1 MVATVVEL
9 RSSAMAVTYY
19 ERDGYYA
26 KNDAEHRHA
35 SFWYGDAAKALGLK
49 AHVRPSRFTSVLSG
63 YVPGTDL
70 RLGRMREGEHEHRP
84 GWDITLSAPKSV
96 SLEALVMGDRRVIR
110 AHDEAVRATLGFVEG
125 ELLQTR
131 GWDPATRRRPRVK
144 AEGMVVAGFRHLAS
158 RDQDPQLHTHC
169 VLANM
174 TRAAS
179 GEWRSVEPTRIR
191 RSQKLIGAYYRN
203 ELAQRLQ
210 ALGMAV
216 SPTLVGR
223 VPGFELAGYER
234 SFLDAFSGRRREI
247 LAYLERQDL
256 SYTAKHTQMAA
267 LHTRRRKEDRTLAD
281 LVPEWRARAQ
291 ALGLVRE
298 KEALRPPRPLDP
310 VTGER
315 AGVPHVPPPDLPAN
329 EIRSQK
335 RAPALPRLPR
345 DGVAEL
351 AGTHPTGARSPAPA
365 ELSQEPERGVLEAV
379 ARAVA
384 HVGERRTAIPEAE
397 IRAVALGHAPGR
409 YTLAQVDAAIA
420 RLAAG
425 GELIEAER
433 RGMDR
438 AFVTDRAVKAE
449 RQVLASMRAGRG
461 KGMALA
467 GADAV
472 EARLDASRL
481 TQGQREAVRAVLL
494 SKDLV
499 IGVQGHAGS
508 GKTTMLSEAKEL
520 LGDRTIQGLAPSA
533 AAARVLAREA
543 GIPTRTLQYF
553 LTRFGDL
560 SDPARLARGRDEYAG
575 TVLAVDEASMIDT
588 VRADALLRI
597 ARDLEVARVALVGD
611 TAQLKAVDAG
621 QPFRLLQKAGM
632 ATATMDEV
640 LRQRDP
646 ELRATVGLTRE
657 GEPGAAIAVLGHRVR
672 EAPREELGIE
682 AARRWLALAPE
693 QRADTLLLAPT
704 HAIRRQANDAVRE
717 GLAEEGHLRGRML
730 AVDRLVD
737 RRLTRAQA
745 SEIGSY
751 EVGDLAVFHRD
762 HYGCRRDDICTV
774 IGIEEGRVVLA
785 HPDGGERRFRPSG
798 NAAWYLRICDTE
810 RIELRAGDRVRWT
823 RNRAAPPARFGH
835 PRAPDLVN
843 GGEAEIVEIGYK
855 RVRFRDGEG
864 REFNLALTDPQLR
877 HLDHAYCSTVHAA
890 QGRTAQAAIAVLDA
904 GGWVDRELF
913 HVELSRV
920 SEEFLLL
927 TDDRDALVERLQAPE
942 LSEDG
947 ALEALGI
954 DLSEPPAV
962 DPEVFAALAADWRA
976 LLREGEETNTV
987 PFYGTS
993 VYGTS
998 VFLAGYR
1005 EVMARAAALAQ
1016 IEDLPEDMRRLTDTM
1031 LAEHEGHLARD
1042 REVQGLVERT
1052 RDHWR
1057 RWPELGWAASAQG
1070 VPAEKLPAYDAWREE
1085 GAALL
1090 EAGRSLLEAEGE
1102 AARRVAARH
1111 LHAMP
1116 GGRAGLEEAVGMLE
1130 RTRLLDDAGRFE
1142 RARHALRERAAET
1155 GVPELYAP
1163 GYRQVAALG
1172 ERLAA
1177 AEGLDARAQLMVAE
1191 WREIDAAQAALAEEV
1206 RALPGRIAAWRE
1218 RHADLTQDEPGG
1230 LDPTH
1235 PTRQSWREEGAGL
1248 EALAGDMLRP
1258 EDARKPY
1265 LDAEP
1270 GSREAVRQAATEVGD
1285 ALRDDRCR
1293 AFGWLTEEVVRQARE
1308 TRTEAFHVPRYGET
1322 VAEAE
1327 ALSGQAALP
1336 ARTQELV
1343 ASWLDYHARC
1353 QELCRQIED
1362 TRLRVDALTADC
1374 PERPATLDAL
1384 ADWRQRAEPL
1394 LGEAGAM
1401 LADDAP
1407 HARHL
1412 AAMPD
1417 ERAALAEGT
1426 GRLDRTLLAV
1436 EAREMT
1442 VLSTVA
1448 HRWANETGGIA
1459 FDSRAYAAL
1468 MERARSLDA
1477 RPHLPEDLRNIVDGI
1492 LDRDG
1497 RWSSNRERV
1506 EAFLARAAE
1515 VERARQELGQKSDT
1529 MSILERPQARR
1540 ELGHKEKEIL
1550 DEAAALRKDM
1560 PERELAAHLGAAGAA
1575 PDAVR
1580 VREEEIRN
1588 RIALEEERQA
1598 ALRMSR
1604 DRGMSM

>member
-26 KNDAEHRHA
+26 RNDPEHRQA

-110 AHDEAVRATLGFVEG
+110 AHDEAVRATLDFVET

-144 AEGMVVAGFRHLAS
+144 ADGMVVAGFRHLAS

-174 TRAAS
+174 TRTAS
-179 GEWRSVEPTRIR
+179 GEWRSVEPTKIR

-223 VPGFELAGYER
+223 VPGFELAGYDR

-298 KEALRPPRPLDP
+298 KEALRPPRPLNP

-315 AGVPHVPPPDLPAN
+315 AGVPHVPPPDLPPN
-329 EIRSQK
+329 EIRSMK
-335 RAPALPRLPR
+335 RAPALPKLPR
-345 DGVAEL
+345 QSRAGVGEL

-384 HVGERRTAIPEAE
+384 HVAERRTAIPEAE

-420 RLAAG
+420 RLG
-425 GELIEAER
+425 RDGELIEVER
-433 RGMDR
+433 RGMNR

-481 TQGQREAVRAVLL
+481 TEGQSEAVRAVLL

-508 GKTTMLSEAKEL
+508 GKTTMLSEVKAL
-520 LGDRTIQGLAPSA
+520 LGERTIQGLAPSA

-560 SDPARLARGRDEYAG
+560 SDPERLARGRDEHGGA
-575 TVLAVDEASMIDT
+575 VLAVDEASMIDT

-597 ARDLEVARVALVGD
+597 ARELEVARVALVGD
-611 TAQLKAVDAG
+611 TAQLRAVDAG

-657 GEPGAAIAVLGHRVR
+657 GEPGAAIAALGGRVR

-682 AARRWLALAPE
+682 AARRWLVLAPE

-717 GLAEEGHLRGRML
+717 GLAEEGVLRGRTL

-751 EVGDLAVFHRD
+751 EPGDLAVFHRD
-762 HYGCRRDDICTV
+762 HYGCRRDDVCTV
-774 IGIEEGRVVLA
+774 TGIEEGQVVHA

-798 NAAWYLRICDTE
+798 NVAWYLRICDTE
-810 RIELRAGDRVRWT
+810 RIELRAGDMIRWT
-823 RNRAAPPARFGH
+823 RNRKAPAARFGH
-835 PRAPDLVN
+835 PGAPDLVN

-864 REFNLALTDPQLR
+864 REFNLALKDPQLR

-890 QGRTAQAAIAVLDA
+890 QGRTARAAIAVLDA

-920 SEEFLLL
+920 SESFLLL
-927 TDDRDALVERLQAPE
+927 TDDREALVERLRAPE

-987 PFYGTS
+987 PY
-993 VYGTS
+993 YGTS

-1005 EVMARAAALAQ
+1005 DVMARAAALAQ
-1016 IEDLPEDMRRLTDTM
+1016 IEDLPQDMRRLTDTM

-1042 REVQGLVERT
+1042 REVQGLVGRT

-1070 VPAEKLPAYDAWREE
+1070 VPTEKLPQYDAWREE

-1090 EAGRSLLEAEGE
+1090 EAGRSLLEAEGG
-1102 AARRVAARH
+1102 AGRRVAARH

-1142 RARHALRERAAET
+1142 RAWHALRERAAEA

-1163 GYRQVAALG
+1163 GHRQVAALG

-1177 AEGLDARAQLMVAE
+1177 AEGLDPYIRSMAAE
-1191 WREIDAAQAALAEEV
+1191 WREVEAAQAALAEEV
-1206 RALPGRIAAWRE
+1206 RTLPGQITAWRE
-1218 RHADLTQDEPGG
+1218 RHADLPRDDPGG
-1230 LDPTH
+1230 LDPAH
-1235 PTRQSWREEGAGL
+1235 PARQSWREEGARL
-1248 EALAGDMLRP
+1248 EAVAKDMLHP
-1258 EDARKPY
+1258 EDARAPY

-1270 GSREAVRQAATEVGD
+1270 GSREAVRQAAMEVGD
-1285 ALRDDRCR
+1285 ALQQDRYQ
-1293 AFGWLTEEVVRQARE
+1293 AFAWLTEEVVRQARE
-1308 TRTEAFHVPRYGET
+1308 TRTEAFHVLRYGET
-1322 VAEAE
+1322 IAEAE

-1343 ASWLDYHARC
+1343 ASWLDYHAGC
-1353 QELCRQIED
+1353 QQICRQIKD
-1362 TRLRVDALTADC
+1362 TRMRVDALTADC
-1374 PERPATLDAL
+1374 PERPAKLDTLT
-1384 ADWRQRAEPL
+1384 DWRQRAEPL
-1394 LGEAGAM
+1394 LGEARAM

-1426 GRLDRTLLAV
+1426 GRLDRTLLTV

-1448 HRWANETGGIA
+1448 DQWAEKSGGIA
-1459 FDSRAYAAL
+1459 FDSSAYAAL

-1477 RPHLPEDLRNIVDGI
+1477 RPHLPEDLRNTVDGI
-1492 LDRDG
+1492 LARDAG
-1497 RWSSNRERV
+1497 WSSNRERV

-1515 VERARQELGQKSDT
+1515 AERVRRELGQKNDT

-1540 ELGHKEKEIL
+1540 ELEHKEKEIL

-1560 PERELAAHLGAAGAA
+1560 PERELAAHLGAAGAES
-1575 PDAVR
+1575 DAVR
-1580 VREEEIRN
+1580 EKEEEIRS
-1588 RIALEEERQA
+1588 RIALEEEKQA
-1598 ALRMSR
+1598 ALRMSK
-1604 DRGMSM
+1604 DRGMSV

>member
-1 MVATVVEL
+1 
-9 RSSAMAVTYY
+9 
-19 ERDGYYA
+19 
-26 KNDAEHRHA
+26 
-35 SFWYGDAAKALGLK
+35 
-49 AHVRPSRFTSVLSG
+49 
-63 YVPGTDL
+63 
-70 RLGRMREGEHEHRP
+70 
-84 GWDITLSAPKSV
+84 
-96 SLEALVMGDRRVIR
+96 
-110 AHDEAVRATLGFVEG
+110 
-125 ELLQTR
+125 
-131 GWDPATRRRPRVK
+131 
-144 AEGMVVAGFRHLAS
+144 
-158 RDQDPQLHTHC
+158 
-169 VLANM
+169 
-174 TRAAS
+174 
-179 GEWRSVEPTRIR
+179 
-191 RSQKLIGAYYRN
+191 
-203 ELAQRLQ
+203 
-210 ALGMAV
+210 
-216 SPTLVGR
+216 
-223 VPGFELAGYER
+223 
-234 SFLDAFSGRRREI
+234 
-247 LAYLERQDL
+247 
-256 SYTAKHTQMAA
+256 
-267 LHTRRRKEDRTLAD
+267 
-281 LVPEWRARAQ
+281 
-291 ALGLVRE
+291 
-298 KEALRPPRPLDP
+298 
-310 VTGER
+310 
-315 AGVPHVPPPDLPAN
+315 
-329 EIRSQK
+329 
-335 RAPALPRLPR
+335 
-345 DGVAEL
+345 
-351 AGTHPTGARSPAPA
+351 
-365 ELSQEPERGVLEAV
+365 
-379 ARAVA
+379 
-384 HVGERRTAIPEAE
+384 
-397 IRAVALGHAPGR
+397 
-409 YTLAQVDAAIA
+409 
-420 RLAAG
+420 
-425 GELIEAER
+425 
-433 RGMDR
+433 
-438 AFVTDRAVKAE
+438 
-449 RQVLASMRAGRG
+449 
-461 KGMALA
+461 
-467 GADAV
+467 
-472 EARLDASRL
+472 
-481 TQGQREAVRAVLL
+481 
-494 SKDLV
+494 
-499 IGVQGHAGS
+499 
-508 GKTTMLSEAKEL
+508 MLSEAKEL

-693 QRADTLLLAPT
+693 HRADTLLLAPT

-774 IGIEEGRVVLA
+774 TGIEEGRVVLA

-810 RIELRAGDRVRWT
+810 RIELRAGDMIRWT

-864 REFNLALTDPQLR
+864 REFNLALKDPQLR

-890 QGRTAQAAIAVLDA
+890 QGRTARAAIAVLDA

-920 SEEFLLL
+920 SESFLLL
-927 TDDRDALVERLQAPE
+927 TDDRDALVERLKAPD
-942 LSEDG
+942 LGEDG

-993 VYGTS
+993 V
-998 VFLAGYR
+998 FLTGYR

-1016 IEDLPEDMRRLTDTM
+1016 IEDLPADMRRLTGTM

-1042 REVQGLVERT
+1042 REVRGLVERT

-1070 VPAEKLPAYDAWREE
+1070 LPVEKLPAYDAWREE

-1090 EAGRSLLEAEGE
+1090 EEGRGLLEAEGE

-1111 LHAMP
+1111 LHAVP

-1130 RTRLLDDAGRFE
+1130 RTRLLDDAARFE
-1142 RARHALRERAAET
+1142 RTWHALREHAAET

-1177 AEGLDARAQLMVAE
+1177 AEGLDPHVQRMVAE
-1191 WREIDAAQAALAEEV
+1191 WRDVDAAQTALAEEV
-1206 RALPGRIAAWRE
+1206 RALPGKVTAWRE
-1218 RHADLTQDEPGG
+1218 RHAELTQDEPGG
-1230 LDPTH
+1230 LDPAH
-1235 PTRQSWREEGAGL
+1235 PARQSWREEGARL
-1248 EALAGDMLRP
+1248 EAVAGDMLRP
-1258 EDARKPY
+1258 EDTRKPY

-1270 GSREAVRQAATEVGD
+1270 GGREAVRQAAEEVGD
-1285 ALRDDRCR
+1285 ALRDDRFR

-1322 VAEAE
+1322 IAEAE

-1336 ARTQELV
+1336 ARTQELA

-1353 QELCRQIED
+1353 QELCRQIRD

-1374 PERPATLDAL
+1374 PERPATLDVL
-1384 ADWRQRAEPL
+1384 TDWRQRAEPL
-1394 LGEAGAM
+1394 LGEARAM

-1412 AAMPD
+1412 AAMPE
-1417 ERAALAEGT
+1417 ERTALAEGA
-1426 GRLDRTLLAV
+1426 GRLDRTLLTV

-1448 HRWANETGGIA
+1448 DRWAEKAGGIA

-1477 RPHLPEDLRNIVDGI
+1477 RPHLPEDLRNTVDGI
-1492 LDRDG
+1492 LARDAG
-1497 RWSSNRERV
+1497 WSSNRERV

-1515 VERARQELGQKSDT
+1515 VERARQELGQKNDT

-1560 PERELAAHLGAAGAA
+1560 PERELAAHLGTAGAA

-1580 VREEEIRN
+1580 EREEEIRN
-1588 RIALEEERQA
+1588 RIALEEEKQA